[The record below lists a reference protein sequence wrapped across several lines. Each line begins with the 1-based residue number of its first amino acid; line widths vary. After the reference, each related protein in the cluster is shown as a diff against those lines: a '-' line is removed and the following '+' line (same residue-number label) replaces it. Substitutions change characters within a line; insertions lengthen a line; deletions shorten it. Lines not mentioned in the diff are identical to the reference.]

1 MDNIILQKT
10 IALRAEVW
18 RGLTNSPAFQSFKAL
33 DTAVAAMGGR
43 RILADESAEPAK
55 AIQPARY
62 DSPRLRR
69 RSSQGDAAE
78 AALRDAG
85 APMTIR
91 TLLEFVT
98 AKGVTIRG
106 EDPLANFRSS
116 LSRDARFKSIM
127 RQGLY
132 FWWLADVELPE
143 GWKEA
148 VDPDLPGL
156 STASDSN
163 NQGGGEG
170 HAANNT
176 NLAS

>member
-1 MDNIILQKT
+1 MDNSILQKT

-18 RGLTNSPAFQSFKAL
+18 RELTNSPAFQSFKAL

-43 RILADESAEPAK
+43 RILADESAEPIK
-55 AIQPARY
+55 AVQPART
-62 DSPRLRR
+62 DSATPRR

-85 APMTIR
+85 IPMTIR

-98 AKGVTIRG
+98 ANGIVIRG
-106 EDPLANFRSS
+106 ADPLANFRSS

-132 FWWLADVELPE
+132 FWWLTGVELPE
-143 GWKEA
+143 GWEEA
-148 VDPDLPGL
+148 TDPSLPSL
-156 STASDSN
+156 SAASNSN
-163 NQGGGEG
+163 GQEGGDV
-170 HAANNT
+170 HAAT
-176 NLAS
+176 ITTS